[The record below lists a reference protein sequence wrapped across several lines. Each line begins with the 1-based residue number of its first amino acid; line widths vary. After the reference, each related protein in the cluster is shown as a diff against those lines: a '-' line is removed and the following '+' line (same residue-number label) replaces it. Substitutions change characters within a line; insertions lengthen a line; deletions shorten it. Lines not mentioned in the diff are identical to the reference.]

1 MNPNVDEIVR
11 NFVEDVR
18 QIYGDSLLA
27 IILYG
32 SAASGE
38 YVKGK
43 SNINCLVLLKRVT
56 MAELKRS
63 TKYVRKWRKNGIVA
77 PLFLDPAYTRSS
89 ADVFPIEFLDMKERY
104 CLLYGQDFLRDLDVS
119 LRNLRF
125 QCEQELKGKLLRLR
139 QLYLERADSIE
150 ALKSLMI
157 KSLSSFTVLFKALLR
172 LKGVAALNSTDEIL
186 AQLSAL
192 GLPTEAATR
201 ILSLKRKDIKAR
213 QDELDTLFDQYL
225 AEIQAAV
232 DYVDRAVVE

>member
-172 LKGVAALNSTDEIL
+172 LKGVAAPNSTDEIL

>member
-11 NFVEDVR
+11 KFVEDVR